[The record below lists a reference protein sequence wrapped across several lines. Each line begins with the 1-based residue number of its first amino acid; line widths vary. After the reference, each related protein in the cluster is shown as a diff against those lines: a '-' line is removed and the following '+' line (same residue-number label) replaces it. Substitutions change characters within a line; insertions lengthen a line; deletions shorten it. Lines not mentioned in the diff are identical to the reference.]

1 MSKTTR
7 SLMSGEASYGEQL
20 LNADQRAEADAM
32 IRETCLGLGWPSL
45 AERLKL
51 PHRSGFIIYH
61 VPGIAARA
69 LGCEPSAAA
78 GAVMHVLTAAFK
90 MIDWLL
96 DEEDWPDMESEGE
109 GRLAN
114 TAQAATA
121 VAFRLV
127 DHVSEDERVR
137 LSLRRELEAMIL
149 PFCLAQDGSV
159 CPERSQE
166 VYWRT
171 VDGTTGS
178 LFSFGLSLGAQAVCG
193 PQGAGWAAKFAPLG
207 LGLARL
213 LQVNDDLADA
223 IKTPQEP
230 DWTGRTLNLTILY
243 AETADH
249 PEREVFRDRLH
260 DGSAFA
266 EMGEM
271 IDILFRSGAVSFSA
285 LSLISQYQKA
295 CAEVAAVAPP
305 DSTPFEKTLKHLVA
319 PSLFLLEEVTGEAAD
334 HYLTMDIPA
343 FLEKASRFERAAR

>member
-7 SLMSGEASYGEQL
+7 SLMSGETSYGEQL

-114 TAQAATA
+114 SAQAATA
-121 VAFRLV
+121 AAFRLV
-127 DHVSEDERVR
+127 DQVSEDERVR

-178 LFSFGLSLGAQAVCG
+178 LFSFGLSLGARAVCG
-193 PQGAGWAAKFAPLG
+193 PESAGWAAKFAPLG

-213 LQVNDDLADA
+213 LQVNDDLTDA
-223 IKTPQEP
+223 IKT
-230 DWTGRTLNLTILY
+230 
-243 AETADH
+243 
-249 PEREVFRDRLH
+249 
-260 DGSAFA
+260 
-266 EMGEM
+266 
-271 IDILFRSGAVSFSA
+271 
-285 LSLISQYQKA
+285 
-295 CAEVAAVAPP
+295 
-305 DSTPFEKTLKHLVA
+305 
-319 PSLFLLEEVTGEAAD
+319 
-334 HYLTMDIPA
+334 
-343 FLEKASRFERAAR
+343 